1 MKKTTKILLMIT
13 FFLLLLA
20 GCAEKINFEAQ
31 LAGKW
36 YSEGSQEAAFILYD
50 DGTCE
55 ISGEYGTGTWSVVND
70 NQLKLTNFY
79 GETETSTV
87 EYFFELY
94 PALITVN
101 SQLASLLVS

>member
-55 ISGEYGTGTWSVVND
+55 IS
-70 NQLKLTNFY
+70 
-79 GETETSTV
+79 
-87 EYFFELY
+87 
-94 PALITVN
+94 
-101 SQLASLLVS
+101 

>member
-36 YSEGSQEAAFILYD
+36 YSEVKYLES
-50 DGTCE
+50 
-55 ISGEYGTGTWSVVND
+55 
-70 NQLKLTNFY
+70 
-79 GETETSTV
+79 TE
-87 EYFFELY
+87 
-94 PALITVN
+94 
-101 SQLASLLVS
+101 QGH